1 MKKPT
6 SALLASFLLL
16 SASFAGGG
24 EQTREQFI
32 GKATLDVNY
41 RYLLALP
48 DGYKADESKKW
59 PLIVFLHGSGERGT
73 DLELLKKHGPPKLIA
88 AGQGIDAVVASLQ
101 CLPGQIWNPHGVKA
115 VTDHLIKT
123 LRVDADR
130 VYLTGLSMG
139 GFGTWDTA
147 LEYPATFAAIVPICG
162 GAGVRFVMAERI
174 KHLPVWIFHGAK
186 DPVVEPAY
194 SQKMFDVLTKLGGHV
209 KLTMYPDARHD
220 SWSAAYDDPELWKWL
235 LAQKRTAH

>member
-1 MKKPT
+1 MKKIAT
-6 SALLASFLLL
+6 ALL
-16 SASFAGGG
+16 SAFLALTATSSTAG
-24 EQTREQFI
+24 EQTHEQFT
-32 GKATLDVNY
+32 GKATLDVDY

-48 DGYKADESKKW
+48 DGYKADESRRW
-59 PLIVFLHGSGERGT
+59 PLVVFLHGAGERGT

-88 AGQGIDAVVASLQ
+88 AGQKIDAVVASLQ
-101 CLPGQIWNPHGVKA
+101 CLPAQIWNPHGVKA

-123 LRVDADR
+123 LRIDADR

-147 LEYPATFAAIVPICG
+147 LEYPDTFAAIVPICG

-174 KHLPVWIFHGAK
+174 KHLPAWIFHGAK

-194 SQKMFDVLTKLGGHV
+194 SQKMFDVLTKLGGNV
-209 KLTMYPDARHD
+209 KLTMYPEAKHD
-220 SWSAAYDDPELWKWL
+220 SWTAAYDDPELWEWL
-235 LAQKRTAH
+235 LAQKREKK